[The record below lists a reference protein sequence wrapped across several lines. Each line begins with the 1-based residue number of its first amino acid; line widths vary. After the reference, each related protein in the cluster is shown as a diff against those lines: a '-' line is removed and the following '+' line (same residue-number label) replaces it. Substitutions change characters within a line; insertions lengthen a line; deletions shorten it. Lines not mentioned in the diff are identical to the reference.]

1 MIKLAP
7 SILSA
12 DFAEL
17 RKEITVLHLS
27 PADYIHIDVMDG
39 MFVPNISLG
48 LPVIQSI
55 RRYTDKPFDVHLMI
69 EEPYRYIDDFVRAG
83 ADIITV
89 HAEACRHLHRTIQAI
104 KNHGIKAGVVLNP
117 ATPLSSI
124 EYVLEDVDMVLLM
137 TVNPGFGGTAFIPN
151 VLPKIARLRSM
162 INEMGLSVDIEV
174 DGGIKLDNVKEVIQ
188 AGANVIVAGSSVF
201 NEDISMNIE
210 NFYKKFK
217 EATHE

>member
-1 MIKLAP
+1 
-7 SILSA
+7 
-12 DFAEL
+12 
-17 RKEITVLHLS
+17 
-27 PADYIHIDVMDG
+27 
-39 MFVPNISLG
+39 
-48 LPVIQSI
+48 
-55 RRYTDKPFDVHLMI
+55 MI

-137 TVNPGFGGTAFIPN
+137 TVNPGFGGAAFIPN

>member
-1 MIKLAP
+1 
-7 SILSA
+7 
-12 DFAEL
+12 
-17 RKEITVLHLS
+17 
-27 PADYIHIDVMDG
+27 
-39 MFVPNISLG
+39 
-48 LPVIQSI
+48 
-55 RRYTDKPFDVHLMI
+55 
-69 EEPYRYIDDFVRAG
+69 
-83 ADIITV
+83 
-89 HAEACRHLHRTIQAI
+89 
-104 KNHGIKAGVVLNP
+104 
-117 ATPLSSI
+117 
-124 EYVLEDVDMVLLM
+124 MVLLM
-137 TVNPGFGGTAFIPN
+137 TVNPGFGGAAFIPN

>member
-137 TVNPGFGGTAFIPN
+137 TVNPGFGGAAFSPN